1 MTQDLGQNREL
12 SADHLPVAVFDPG
25 VTDGGQNGHMLLEL
39 VHLPF
44 EGFGHAARSGQGG
57 ERLGQ
62 LVQSPP
68 HEVQLVCDFL
78 GVQIGKRTCGSVY
91 RGRVCACQSKR
102 SIKAAV
108 SFFKVRVAGH
118 LPFIHSSD
126 MTWKLSAVV
135 HSCSCGCLSANSVW
149 SIGN

>member
-1 MTQDLGQNREL
+1 M
-12 SADHLPVAVFDPG
+12 AVFDPG
-25 VTDGGQNGHMLLEL
+25 VADGGQDGHMLLEL

-44 EGFGHAARSGQGG
+44 EGFGHAARSGQGREG
-57 ERLGQ
+57 LGQ

-68 HEVQLVCDFL
+68 HEVQLVGDFL
-78 GVQIGKRTCGSVY
+78 SVQIGKRTCGSVY
-91 RGRVCACQSKR
+91 RGRPPEGKRFSVCQSKR

-108 SFFKVRVAGH
+108 SFSKMRAAGH

-126 MTWKLSAVV
+126 ITWKLSAVV